1 MQIKSKNCR
10 VDIRKEKGM
19 LSVALC
25 GEIDH
30 HSVYSARERIDE
42 LLFELRPQ
50 VLMFDLSGTSFMD
63 SSGLGLILGR
73 YRKCT
78 QLGIEVVLSSLNPHT
93 KKLVET
99 AGIEKFIKI
108 IRFLLIII

>member
-1 MQIKSKNCR
+1 MFSYELTDKKLFVR
-10 VDIRKEKGM
+10 LE
-19 LSVALC
+19 

-42 LLFELRPQ
+42 LLFELRPH

-93 KKLVET
+93 KKLVAT

-108 IRFLLIII
+108 INEDHTRDAV

>member
-1 MQIKSKNCR
+1 MFSYEVSDKKLIVR
-10 VDIRKEKGM
+10 LE
-19 LSVALC
+19 

-42 LLFELRPQ
+42 LLFEIRPEEL
-50 VLMFDLSGTSFMD
+50 VFDLSGTSFMD

-78 QLGIEVVLSSLNPHT
+78 QLGIRVVLSALNPQT
-93 KKLVET
+93 KKLIAT

-108 IRFLLIII
+108 SNTDITEDAV

>member
-1 MQIKSKNCR
+1 MFSYELTDKKLIVR
-10 VDIRKEKGM
+10 LE
-19 LSVALC
+19 

-93 KKLVET
+93 KKLVAT

-108 IRFLLIII
+108 INDGHTQDAV

>member
-1 MQIKSKNCR
+1 MFSYEIS
-10 VDIRKEKGM
+10 EKK
-19 LSVALC
+19 LIVRLE

-42 LLFELRPQ
+42 LLFESRPDEL
-50 VLMFDLSGTSFMD
+50 VFDLSGTSFMD

-73 YRKCT
+73 YRKCN
-78 QLGIEVVLSSLNPHT
+78 QLGIEVVLSSLNPQT
-93 KKLVET
+93 KKLVST

-108 IRFLLIII
+108 LNTDMQEDAV